1 MTMRSCLMLPCLAAL
16 LLFTLSGCGEEQIGV
31 PHTHDPET
39 EITLCG
45 LCGEEKDGEKCC
57 KEGSTE
63 CPICGLHKGS
73 VLCCSTAINGRR
85 DVVLCRKC
93 GEVAFGKKC
102 CQPGPVLCTK
112 CGLHKGSP
120 GCCKI
125 EKVVVDADGHA
136 IEDAAGGGHS

>member
-1 MTMRSCLMLPCLAAL
+1 MTMTVMPVAAVPGSIAVVHAFGL
-16 LLFTLSGCGEEQIGV
+16 REEQLGI
-31 PHTHDPET
+31 PHDAQSRCRSHAVRPVRRNQGQRKV
-39 EITLCG
+39 LQRG
-45 LCGEEKDGEKCC
+45 KQV
-57 KEGSTE
+57 
-63 CPICGLHKGS
+63 CPNCGLHKGS

-85 DVVLCRKC
+85 DIVLCRKC

-125 EKVVVDADGHA
+125 EKVAAEAGDDAH
-136 IEDAAGGGHS
+136 EGGHS